1 MILGAGGMTTVH
13 CNCNRTL
20 CVLRLV
26 WQWLQCASKG
36 LWEIDLRISV
46 VWWGWLGKWRGWLVF
61 VGGRMFSIR
70 CAVSYVYMCA
80 KMWQWGE
87 WCSVCVL
94 ER

>member
-46 VWWGWLGKWRGWLVF
+46 VGLVGE
-61 VGGRMFSIR
+61 VEGVAGVCGRED
-70 CAVSYVYMCA
+70 VQY
-80 KMWQWGE
+80 K
-87 WCSVCVL
+87 VCGVL
-94 ER
+94 CVHVC